1 MKLQASG
8 LRPLKKTLWQKCFPV
23 SFAKFLRTP
32 FFIKHRFYINIWI
45 LKLEVC
51 HLYNRLEDK
60 YFLSKVNFLATLTIY
75 ELEWDNKIELN
86 LSIPNIETSLL
97 FFFFFWFF
105 CYFFFFFCVV
115 LFFLLFLSFFLSFI
129 FLFPGCFLSVI
140 KV

>member
-75 ELEWDNKIELN
+75 ELECDNKIELN

-97 FFFFFWFF
+97 FFFFFALFSSF
-105 CYFFFFFCVV
+105 CYF
-115 LFFLLFLSFFLSFI
+115 FLSFFLLFFF
-129 FLFPGCFLSVI
+129 FLDVF
-140 KV
+140 